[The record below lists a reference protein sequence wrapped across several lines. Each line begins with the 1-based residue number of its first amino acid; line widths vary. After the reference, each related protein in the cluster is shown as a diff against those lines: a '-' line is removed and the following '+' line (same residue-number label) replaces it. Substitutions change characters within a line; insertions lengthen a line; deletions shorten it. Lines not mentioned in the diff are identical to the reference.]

1 MAAEDQ
7 MLVLAPMGIAED
19 GRIRFGVTS
28 VYQPGRQAI
37 VTVPG
42 NVPSPEMFA
51 DIVANAHLA
60 ELDWKPIPPPRR
72 PAD

>member
-1 MAAEDQ
+1 MAVQDQ
-7 MLVLAPMGIAED
+7 VLELVPMGVGED
-19 GRIRFGVTS
+19 GRLRFGVTS
-28 VYQPGRQAI
+28 PYQPGQIAI

-72 PAD
+72 PD